1 MNNQKYMKKIPP
13 LSSRPNKNQS
23 IPLLF
28 LKINI
33 ERNQK
38 NSSVKKFQSL
48 EHDSPFL
55 SNKYNS
61 NRKILKSSSSDQL
74 KLYNNRNFHN
84 NIYKNIPLI
93 NLFSFNKNSA
103 SIRQMVQEKKYQNIK
118 NIYSEFFNSPFNN
131 EYMSDINRLKKRN
144 ILIPNIHYKLISM
157 KRNNSCQDL
166 LDVKIKLKTAMKN
179 EDSTPRLSTNYSK
192 VLNINKNKK
201 KINQYNYIINNF
213 SSNLSTGTNKSLI
226 SIKFPT
232 RQSNNSSLKIS
243 EESLTTNQNIISLPK
258 LPLLKSSSL
267 KSAESESEK
276 IILENPKKEESFI
289 TGLGVDKMKFNINR
303 LIAEKTKNKE
313 KIDEYE
319 EKILKLKICQSYQKE
334 RIKKLLNNKK
344 YNIQERIDHIIQMY
358 YKYEKIYEEYMESV
372 SRYNN
377 FLFKVSNELDI
388 ELRIIS
394 KQKHDMNYNLEILVN
409 KIVDKQKEYENVIS
423 MRNFLFFA
431 KNRDKKII
439 KMDNLYIYRISNR
452 RKFVGKLF
460 DILGRT
466 QDSFAFKYLKKI
478 IPLDHLEKIIHLATH
493 KPTVKIR
500 RGNTIKR
507 TVRVS
512 VEKPKEDINLLT
524 PPSPG
529 EKIFETPEDFIKVI
543 ENMTTNDLKLMKK
556 YEKICLENSELKDE
570 LEEINAL
577 YEKFEKSDMNDYL
590 MKDKKY
596 LQDAKQKHIE
606 LSQRYKY
613 LSDLATKRKELS
625 SLQLDLK
632 IFSYKS
638 HNNIY
643 FYNKIK
649 YNKLRVKYKLEG
661 LVLLEKLISSIKLI
675 LSLNK
680 KLKIFSIKDI
690 FHYIPRNILRQIL
703 ELKVDYFNK
712 DNQYLINEYTLK
724 LLKLLEFFGEFI
736 TNKNERRKNMDKQV
750 YNKIKENIQ
759 NERKIYNAYTIKQM
773 VVEKRE
779 GTIKELMEKWNKKII
794 KKKQEPIIIHKKLN
808 KSLEIKSDRDKIIED
823 LEENILF

>member
-28 LKINI
+28 LKMNI
-33 ERNQK
+33 EQNQK

-48 EHDSPFL
+48 EQDSPFL

-61 NRKILKSSSSDQL
+61 SRKISKSSSSDQL

-192 VLNINKNKK
+192 ALNINKNKK
-201 KINQYNYIINNF
+201 KINQYNYIRNNF

-243 EESLTTNQNIISLPK
+243 EESLTTIQNIISLPK

-334 RIKKLLNNKK
+334 RLKKLLNNKK
-344 YNIQERIDHIIQMY
+344 YNIQERIDHIIQLY

-529 EKIFETPEDFIKVI
+529 EKIFETPEDFIKII

-736 TNKNERRKNMDKQV
+736 INKNERRKNMDKQV

-794 KKKQEPIIIHKKLN
+794 KKKQDPIIIHKKLN

>member
-28 LKINI
+28 LKMNI
-33 ERNQK
+33 EQNKK

-48 EHDSPFL
+48 EQESPFL

-61 NRKILKSSSSDQL
+61 SRKISKSSSSDQL

-103 SIRQMVQEKKYQNIK
+103 SIRQMVQEKKYQNIR

-192 VLNINKNKK
+192 ALNINKNKK
-201 KINQYNYIINNF
+201 KINQYNYIRNNF

-334 RIKKLLNNKK
+334 RLKKLLNNKK
-344 YNIQERIDHIIQMY
+344 YNIQERIDHIIQLY

-409 KIVDKQKEYENVIS
+409 KIVDKQKEYENIIS

-736 TNKNERRKNMDKQV
+736 TNKNERKKNMDKQV

-759 NERKIYNAYTIKQM
+759 NERKIYNAQTIKQM
-773 VVEKRE
+773 VIEKRE

-794 KKKQEPIIIHKKLN
+794 KKKQDPIIIHKKLN

>member
-28 LKINI
+28 LKMNI
-33 ERNQK
+33 EQNQK

-48 EHDSPFL
+48 EQDSPFL

-61 NRKILKSSSSDQL
+61 SRKISKSSSLDQL

-166 LDVKIKLKTAMKN
+166 LDVKIKLKSAMKN

-192 VLNINKNKK
+192 ALNINKNKK
-201 KINQYNYIINNF
+201 KINQYNYIRNNF

-258 LPLLKSSSL
+258 LPLMKSSSL

-334 RIKKLLNNKK
+334 RLKKLLNNKK
-344 YNIQERIDHIIQMY
+344 YNIQERIDHIIQLY

-388 ELRIIS
+388 ELRVIS
-394 KQKHDMNYNLEILVN
+394 KQKLDMNYNLEILVN

-736 TNKNERRKNMDKQV
+736 TNKNERRKNMDKQA

-759 NERKIYNAYTIKQM
+759 NERKIYKAQTIKQM
-773 VVEKRE
+773 VIEKRE

-794 KKKQEPIIIHKKLN
+794 KKKQEPIIIRKKLN

>member
-28 LKINI
+28 LKMNI
-33 ERNQK
+33 EQNQK

-48 EHDSPFL
+48 EQDSPFL

-61 NRKILKSSSSDQL
+61 SRKISKSSSSDQL

-166 LDVKIKLKTAMKN
+166 LDVKIKLKSAMKN

-192 VLNINKNKK
+192 ALNVNKNKK
-201 KINQYNYIINNF
+201 KINLYNYIRNNF

-334 RIKKLLNNKK
+334 RLKKLLNNKK

-736 TNKNERRKNMDKQV
+736 TNKNERKKNMDKQV

-759 NERKIYNAYTIKQM
+759 NERKIYNAQTIKQM
-773 VVEKRE
+773 VIEKRE

-794 KKKQEPIIIHKKLN
+794 KKKQDPIIIHKKLN

>member
-33 ERNQK
+33 EQNQK

-48 EHDSPFL
+48 EQESPFL

-61 NRKILKSSSSDQL
+61 SRKISKSSSSDQL

-166 LDVKIKLKTAMKN
+166 FDVKIKLKTAMKN

-192 VLNINKNKK
+192 ALNINKNKK
-201 KINQYNYIINNF
+201 KINQYNYIRNNF

-258 LPLLKSSSL
+258 LPLMKSSSL

-334 RIKKLLNNKK
+334 RLKKLLNNKK

-388 ELRIIS
+388 ELRVIS
-394 KQKHDMNYNLEILVN
+394 KQKLDMNYNLEILVN
-409 KIVDKQKEYENVIS
+409 KIVDKQKEYENIIG

-512 VEKPKEDINLLT
+512 IEKPKDDINLLT

-794 KKKQEPIIIHKKLN
+794 KKKQEPIIIRKKLN

>member
-28 LKINI
+28 LKMNI
-33 ERNQK
+33 EQNQK

-48 EHDSPFL
+48 EQESPFL

-61 NRKILKSSSSDQL
+61 SRKISKSSSSDQL

-103 SIRQMVQEKKYQNIK
+103 SIRQMVQEKKYQNIR

-166 LDVKIKLKTAMKN
+166 LDAKIKLKSAMKN

-192 VLNINKNKK
+192 ALNINKNKK
-201 KINQYNYIINNF
+201 KINQYNYIRNNF

-243 EESLTTNQNIISLPK
+243 EESLTTNQNIISLSK

-276 IILENPKKEESFI
+276 IILENPKIEESFI

-334 RIKKLLNNKK
+334 RLKKLLNNKK

-736 TNKNERRKNMDKQV
+736 TNKNERKKNMDKQV

-759 NERKIYNAYTIKQM
+759 NERKIYNAQTIKQM
-773 VVEKRE
+773 VIEKRE

-794 KKKQEPIIIHKKLN
+794 KKKQDPIIIHKKLN

>member
-28 LKINI
+28 LKMNI
-33 ERNQK
+33 EQNQK

-48 EHDSPFL
+48 EQDSPFL

-61 NRKILKSSSSDQL
+61 SRKISKSSSSDQL

-192 VLNINKNKK
+192 ALNINKNKK
-201 KINQYNYIINNF
+201 KINQYNNIRNNF

-258 LPLLKSSSL
+258 LPLMKSSSL

-334 RIKKLLNNKK
+334 RLKKLLNNKK

-409 KIVDKQKEYENVIS
+409 KIVDKQKEYENIIS

-512 VEKPKEDINLLT
+512 VEKPKDDINLLT

-759 NERKIYNAYTIKQM
+759 NERKIYNAQTIKQM

-794 KKKQEPIIIHKKLN
+794 KKKQDPIIIHKKLN

>member
-28 LKINI
+28 LKMNI
-33 ERNQK
+33 EQNQK

-48 EHDSPFL
+48 EQESPFL

-61 NRKILKSSSSDQL
+61 SRKISKSSSSDQL

-166 LDVKIKLKTAMKN
+166 LDVKIKLKSAMKN

-192 VLNINKNKK
+192 ALNVNKNKK
-201 KINQYNYIINNF
+201 KINLYNYIRNNF

-334 RIKKLLNNKK
+334 RLKKLLNNKK

-409 KIVDKQKEYENVIS
+409 KIVDKQKEYENLIS

-512 VEKPKEDINLLT
+512 VEKPKDDINLLT

-736 TNKNERRKNMDKQV
+736 INKNERRKNMDKQV

-794 KKKQEPIIIHKKLN
+794 KKKQEPIIIRKKLN

>member
-38 NSSVKKFQSL
+38 NSSVKKFQAL
-48 EHDSPFL
+48 EQESPFL

-61 NRKILKSSSSDQL
+61 SRKISKSSSSDQL

-103 SIRQMVQEKKYQNIK
+103 SIRQMVQEKKYQNIR

-166 LDVKIKLKTAMKN
+166 LDVKIKLKSAMKN

-192 VLNINKNKK
+192 ALNINKNKK

-334 RIKKLLNNKK
+334 RLKKLLNNKK

-409 KIVDKQKEYENVIS
+409 KIVDKQKEYENIIS

-736 TNKNERRKNMDKQV
+736 INKNERRKNMDKQV

-794 KKKQEPIIIHKKLN
+794 KKKQEPIIIRKKLN

>member
-28 LKINI
+28 LKMNI
-33 ERNQK
+33 EQNQK

-48 EHDSPFL
+48 EQDSPFL

-61 NRKILKSSSSDQL
+61 SRKISKSSSSDQL

-166 LDVKIKLKTAMKN
+166 LDVKIKLKSAMKN

-192 VLNINKNKK
+192 ALNINKNKK
-201 KINQYNYIINNF
+201 KINQYNYIRNNF

-258 LPLLKSSSL
+258 LPLMKSSSL

-334 RIKKLLNNKK
+334 RLKKLLNNKK
-344 YNIQERIDHIIQMY
+344 YNIQERIDHIIQLY

-759 NERKIYNAYTIKQM
+759 NERKIYNAQTIKQM
-773 VVEKRE
+773 VIEKRE

-794 KKKQEPIIIHKKLN
+794 KKKQEPIIIRKKLN

>member
-28 LKINI
+28 LKMNI
-33 ERNQK
+33 EQNKK

-48 EHDSPFL
+48 EQESPFL

-61 NRKILKSSSSDQL
+61 SRKISKSSSSDQL

-103 SIRQMVQEKKYQNIK
+103 SIRQMVQEKKYQNIR

-166 LDVKIKLKTAMKN
+166 LDVKIKLKSAMKN

-192 VLNINKNKK
+192 ALNINKNKK
-201 KINQYNYIINNF
+201 KINQYNNIRNNF

-258 LPLLKSSSL
+258 LPLLKSFSL

-334 RIKKLLNNKK
+334 RLKKLLNNKK
-344 YNIQERIDHIIQMY
+344 YNIQERIDHIIQLY

-759 NERKIYNAYTIKQM
+759 NERKIYNAQTIKQM
-773 VVEKRE
+773 VIEKRE

-794 KKKQEPIIIHKKLN
+794 KKKQDPIIIHKKLN

>member
-28 LKINI
+28 LKMNI
-33 ERNQK
+33 EQNKK

-48 EHDSPFL
+48 EQESPFL

-61 NRKILKSSSSDQL
+61 SRKISKSSSSDQL

-103 SIRQMVQEKKYQNIK
+103 SIRQMVQEKKYQNIR

-192 VLNINKNKK
+192 ALNINKNKK
-201 KINQYNYIINNF
+201 KINQYNNIRNNF

-334 RIKKLLNNKK
+334 RLKKLLNNKK
-344 YNIQERIDHIIQMY
+344 YNIQERIDHIIQLY

-512 VEKPKEDINLLT
+512 VEKPKDDINLLT

-736 TNKNERRKNMDKQV
+736 TNKNERKKNMDKQV

-759 NERKIYNAYTIKQM
+759 NERKIYKAQTIKQM
-773 VVEKRE
+773 VIEKRE

-794 KKKQEPIIIHKKLN
+794 KKKQEPIIIRKKLN

>member
-28 LKINI
+28 LKMNI
-33 ERNQK
+33 EQNQK

-48 EHDSPFL
+48 EQDSPFL

-61 NRKILKSSSSDQL
+61 SRKISKSSSSDQL

-192 VLNINKNKK
+192 ALNINKNKK
-201 KINQYNYIINNF
+201 KINQYSNIRNNF

-334 RIKKLLNNKK
+334 RLKKLLNNKK

-409 KIVDKQKEYENVIS
+409 KIVDKQKEYENIIS

-690 FHYIPRNILRQIL
+690 FHYIPLNILRQIL

-712 DNQYLINEYTLK
+712 DNQYLIKEYTLK

-736 TNKNERRKNMDKQV
+736 INKNERRKNMDKQV

-773 VVEKRE
+773 VAEKRE

-794 KKKQEPIIIHKKLN
+794 KKKQEPIIIRKKLN

>member
-28 LKINI
+28 LKMNI
-33 ERNQK
+33 EQNQK

-48 EHDSPFL
+48 EQDSPFL

-61 NRKILKSSSSDQL
+61 SRKISKSSSSDQL

-192 VLNINKNKK
+192 ALNINKNKK
-201 KINQYNYIINNF
+201 KINQYNYIRNNF

-334 RIKKLLNNKK
+334 RLKKLLNNKK

-409 KIVDKQKEYENVIS
+409 KIVDKQKEYENIIS

-478 IPLDHLEKIIHLATH
+478 IPLDHLEKIIHLSTH

-794 KKKQEPIIIHKKLN
+794 KKKQEPIIIRKKLN

>member
-28 LKINI
+28 LKMNI
-33 ERNQK
+33 EQNQK

-48 EHDSPFL
+48 EQESPFL

-61 NRKILKSSSSDQL
+61 SRKISKSSSSDQL

-103 SIRQMVQEKKYQNIK
+103 SIRQMVQEKKYQNIR

-166 LDVKIKLKTAMKN
+166 FDVKIKLKTAMKN

-192 VLNINKNKK
+192 ALNINKNKK
-201 KINQYNYIINNF
+201 KINQYNYIRNNF

-258 LPLLKSSSL
+258 LPLMKSSSL

-334 RIKKLLNNKK
+334 RLKKLLNNKK

-388 ELRIIS
+388 ELRIIM

-512 VEKPKEDINLLT
+512 VEKPKDDINLLT

-690 FHYIPRNILRQIL
+690 FHYIPRNILRHIL

-794 KKKQEPIIIHKKLN
+794 KKKQEPIIIRKKLN

>member
-1 MNNQKYMKKIPP
+1 MKKIPP

-48 EHDSPFL
+48 EQDSPFL

-61 NRKILKSSSSDQL
+61 SRKISKSSSSDQL

-103 SIRQMVQEKKYQNIK
+103 SIRQMVQEKKYQNIR

-131 EYMSDINRLKKRN
+131 EYMIDINRLKKRN

-166 LDVKIKLKTAMKN
+166 FDVKIKLKSEMKN

-192 VLNINKNKK
+192 ALNINKNKK
-201 KINQYNYIINNF
+201 KINQYNYIRNNF

-319 EKILKLKICQSYQKE
+319 EKILKLKICQSYQKV
-334 RIKKLLNNKK
+334 RLKKLLNNKK

-409 KIVDKQKEYENVIS
+409 KIVDKQKEYENIIG

-460 DILGRT
+460 DTLGRT

-596 LQDAKQKHIE
+596 LQDAKQKHID

-736 TNKNERRKNMDKQV
+736 TNKNERKKNMDKQV

-759 NERKIYNAYTIKQM
+759 NERKIYKAQTIKQM
-773 VVEKRE
+773 VIEKRE

-794 KKKQEPIIIHKKLN
+794 KKKQEPIIIRKKLN

>member
-28 LKINI
+28 LKMNI
-33 ERNQK
+33 EQNQK

-48 EHDSPFL
+48 EQESPFL

-61 NRKILKSSSSDQL
+61 SRKISKSSSSDQL

-103 SIRQMVQEKKYQNIK
+103 SIRQMVQEKKYQNIR

-192 VLNINKNKK
+192 ALNINKNKK
-201 KINQYNYIINNF
+201 KINQYNNIRNNF

-334 RIKKLLNNKK
+334 RLKKLLNNKK
-344 YNIQERIDHIIQMY
+344 YNIQERIDHIIQLY

-736 TNKNERRKNMDKQV
+736 INKNERRKNMDKQV

-773 VVEKRE
+773 EVEKRE

-794 KKKQEPIIIHKKLN
+794 KKKQEPIIIRKKLN

>member
-28 LKINI
+28 LKMNI
-33 ERNQK
+33 EQNQK

-48 EHDSPFL
+48 EQDSPFL

-61 NRKILKSSSSDQL
+61 SRKISKSSSSDQL

-166 LDVKIKLKTAMKN
+166 LDVKIKLKSAMKN

-192 VLNINKNKK
+192 ALNINKNKK
-201 KINQYNYIINNF
+201 KINQYNYIRNNF

-276 IILENPKKEESFI
+276 IILENPKIEESFI

-334 RIKKLLNNKK
+334 RLKKLLNNKK

-409 KIVDKQKEYENVIS
+409 KIVDKQKEYENIIS

-512 VEKPKEDINLLT
+512 VEKPKVDINLLT

-736 TNKNERRKNMDKQV
+736 TNKNERKKNMDKQV

-794 KKKQEPIIIHKKLN
+794 KKKQDPIIIHKKLN

>member
-38 NSSVKKFQSL
+38 NSSVKKFQAL
-48 EHDSPFL
+48 EQESPFL

-61 NRKILKSSSSDQL
+61 SRKISKSSSSDQL

-103 SIRQMVQEKKYQNIK
+103 SIRQMVQEKKYQNIR

-157 KRNNSCQDL
+157 RRNNSCQDL
-166 LDVKIKLKTAMKN
+166 LDVKIKLKSAMKN

-192 VLNINKNKK
+192 ALNINKNKK

-258 LPLLKSSSL
+258 LPLLKSFSL

-334 RIKKLLNNKK
+334 RLKKLLNNKK

-409 KIVDKQKEYENVIS
+409 KIVDKQKEYENIIS

-690 FHYIPRNILRQIL
+690 FHYIARNILRQIL

-736 TNKNERRKNMDKQV
+736 INKNERRKNMDKQV

-794 KKKQEPIIIHKKLN
+794 KKKQEPIIIRKKLN

>member
-1 MNNQKYMKKIPP
+1 MKKIPP

-48 EHDSPFL
+48 EQDSPFL

-61 NRKILKSSSSDQL
+61 SRKISKSSSSDQL

-103 SIRQMVQEKKYQNIK
+103 SIRQMVQEKKYQNIR

-166 LDVKIKLKTAMKN
+166 LDVKIKLKSAMKN

-192 VLNINKNKK
+192 ALNINKNKK
-201 KINQYNYIINNF
+201 KINQYNYIRNNF

-232 RQSNNSSLKIS
+232 RQSNNLSLKIS

-334 RIKKLLNNKK
+334 RLKKLLNNKK

-409 KIVDKQKEYENVIS
+409 KIVDKQKEYENIIS

-460 DILGRT
+460 DTLGRT

-590 MKDKKY
+590 MKDKKH

-703 ELKVDYFNK
+703 ELKIDYFNK

-736 TNKNERRKNMDKQV
+736 INKNERRKNMDKQV

-794 KKKQEPIIIHKKLN
+794 KKKQDPIIIHKKLN

>member
-28 LKINI
+28 LKMNI
-33 ERNQK
+33 EQNKK

-48 EHDSPFL
+48 EQESPFL

-61 NRKILKSSSSDQL
+61 SRKISKSSSSDQL

-103 SIRQMVQEKKYQNIK
+103 SIRQMVQEKKYQNIR

-166 LDVKIKLKTAMKN
+166 LDVKIKLKSAMKN

-192 VLNINKNKK
+192 ALNINKNKK
-201 KINQYNYIINNF
+201 KINHYNYIRNNF
-213 SSNLSTGTNKSLI
+213 TSNLSTGTNKSLI

-334 RIKKLLNNKK
+334 RLKKLLNNKK

-512 VEKPKEDINLLT
+512 VEKPKDDINLLT

-736 TNKNERRKNMDKQV
+736 INKNERRKNMDKQV

-759 NERKIYNAYTIKQM
+759 NERKIYKAQTIKQM
-773 VVEKRE
+773 VIEKRE

-794 KKKQEPIIIHKKLN
+794 KKKQEPIIIRKKLN

>member
-1 MNNQKYMKKIPP
+1 MNNPKYMKKIPP

-28 LKINI
+28 LKMNI
-33 ERNQK
+33 EQNQK

-48 EHDSPFL
+48 EQESPFL

-61 NRKILKSSSSDQL
+61 SRKISKSSSSDQL

-166 LDVKIKLKTAMKN
+166 LDVKIKLKSAMKN

-192 VLNINKNKK
+192 ALNINKNKK

-258 LPLLKSSSL
+258 LPLMKSSSL

-334 RIKKLLNNKK
+334 RLKKLLNNKK

-409 KIVDKQKEYENVIS
+409 KIVDKQKEYENIIS

-736 TNKNERRKNMDKQV
+736 TNKNERKKNMDKQV

-759 NERKIYNAYTIKQM
+759 NERKIYNAQTIKQM
-773 VVEKRE
+773 VIEKRE

>member
-28 LKINI
+28 LKMNI
-33 ERNQK
+33 EQNKK

-48 EHDSPFL
+48 EQESPFL

-61 NRKILKSSSSDQL
+61 SRKISKSSSSDQL

-103 SIRQMVQEKKYQNIK
+103 SIRQMVQEKKYQNIR

-166 LDVKIKLKTAMKN
+166 FDVKIKLKTAMKN

-192 VLNINKNKK
+192 ALNINKNKK
-201 KINQYNYIINNF
+201 KINQYNYIRNNF

-334 RIKKLLNNKK
+334 RLKKLLNNKK

-409 KIVDKQKEYENVIS
+409 KIVDKQKEYENIIS

-736 TNKNERRKNMDKQV
+736 TNKNERKKNMDKQV

-759 NERKIYNAYTIKQM
+759 NERKIYNAQTIKQM
-773 VVEKRE
+773 VIEKRE

-794 KKKQEPIIIHKKLN
+794 KKKQDPIIIHKKLN

>member
-28 LKINI
+28 LKMNI
-33 ERNQK
+33 EQNQK

-48 EHDSPFL
+48 EQDSPFL

-61 NRKILKSSSSDQL
+61 SRKISKSSSSDQL

-192 VLNINKNKK
+192 ALNINKNKK
-201 KINQYNYIINNF
+201 KINQYSNIRNNF

-334 RIKKLLNNKK
+334 RLKKLLNNKK

-690 FHYIPRNILRQIL
+690 FHYIPLNILRQIL

-712 DNQYLINEYTLK
+712 DNQYLIKEYTLK

-736 TNKNERRKNMDKQV
+736 INKNERRKNMDKQV

-773 VVEKRE
+773 VAEKRE

-794 KKKQEPIIIHKKLN
+794 KKKQEPIIIRKKLN

>member
-1 MNNQKYMKKIPP
+1 MKKIPP

-28 LKINI
+28 LKMNI
-33 ERNQK
+33 EQNQK

-48 EHDSPFL
+48 EQESPFL

-61 NRKILKSSSSDQL
+61 SRKISKSSSSDQL

-103 SIRQMVQEKKYQNIK
+103 SIRQMVQEKKYQNIR

-192 VLNINKNKK
+192 ALNINKNKK
-201 KINQYNYIINNF
+201 KINQYNNIRNNF

-258 LPLLKSSSL
+258 LPLMKSSSL

-334 RIKKLLNNKK
+334 RLKKLLNNKK

-512 VEKPKEDINLLT
+512 VEKPKDDINLLT

-759 NERKIYNAYTIKQM
+759 NERKIYNAQTIKQM
-773 VVEKRE
+773 VIEKRE

-794 KKKQEPIIIHKKLN
+794 KKKQDPIIIHKKFG
-808 KSLEIKSDRDKIIED
+808 R
-823 LEENILF
+823 LFF

>member
-28 LKINI
+28 LKMNI
-33 ERNQK
+33 EQNQK

-48 EHDSPFL
+48 EQDSPFL

-61 NRKILKSSSSDQL
+61 SRKISKSSSSDQL

-103 SIRQMVQEKKYQNIK
+103 SIRQMVQEKKYQNIR

-192 VLNINKNKK
+192 ALNINKNKK
-201 KINQYNYIINNF
+201 KINQYNNIRNNF

-334 RIKKLLNNKK
+334 RLKKLLNNKK

-409 KIVDKQKEYENVIS
+409 KIVDKQKEYENIIG

-759 NERKIYNAYTIKQM
+759 NERKIYNAQTIKQM

>member
-28 LKINI
+28 LKMNI
-33 ERNQK
+33 EQNQK

-48 EHDSPFL
+48 EQESPFL

-61 NRKILKSSSSDQL
+61 SRKISKSSSSDQL

-103 SIRQMVQEKKYQNIK
+103 SIRQIVQEKKYQNIK

-166 LDVKIKLKTAMKN
+166 FDVKIKLKTAMKN

-192 VLNINKNKK
+192 ALNINKNKK
-201 KINQYNYIINNF
+201 KINQYNYIRNNF

-334 RIKKLLNNKK
+334 RLKKLLNNKK

-409 KIVDKQKEYENVIS
+409 KIVDKQKEYENIIS

-590 MKDKKY
+590 IKDKKY

-794 KKKQEPIIIHKKLN
+794 KKKQDPIIIHKKLN

>member
-28 LKINI
+28 LKMNI
-33 ERNQK
+33 EQNQK

-48 EHDSPFL
+48 EQDSPFL

-61 NRKILKSSSSDQL
+61 SRKISKSSSSDQL

-103 SIRQMVQEKKYQNIK
+103 SIRQMVQEKKYQNIR

-192 VLNINKNKK
+192 ALNINKNKK
-201 KINQYNYIINNF
+201 KINQYSNIRNNF

-243 EESLTTNQNIISLPK
+243 EESLTTNQNIISSQK
-258 LPLLKSSSL
+258 SPLLKSSSL

-334 RIKKLLNNKK
+334 RLKKLLNNKK

-388 ELRIIS
+388 ELRVIS
-394 KQKHDMNYNLEILVN
+394 KQKLDMNYNLEILVN

-507 TVRVS
+507 TIRVS

-596 LQDAKQKHIE
+596 LQDAKQKHID

-794 KKKQEPIIIHKKLN
+794 KKKQDPIIIHKKLN

>member
-28 LKINI
+28 LKMNI
-33 ERNQK
+33 EQNQK

-48 EHDSPFL
+48 EQDSPFL

-61 NRKILKSSSSDQL
+61 SRKISKSSSSDQL

-103 SIRQMVQEKKYQNIK
+103 SIRQMVQEKKYQNIR

-192 VLNINKNKK
+192 ALNINKNKK
-201 KINQYNYIINNF
+201 KINQYNYIRNNF

-258 LPLLKSSSL
+258 LPLLKSFSL

-334 RIKKLLNNKK
+334 RLKKLLNNKK
-344 YNIQERIDHIIQMY
+344 YNIQERIDHIIQLY

-394 KQKHDMNYNLEILVN
+394 RQKHEMNYNLEILVN

-493 KPTVKIR
+493 TPTVKIR

-736 TNKNERRKNMDKQV
+736 TNKNERKKNMDKQV

-759 NERKIYNAYTIKQM
+759 NERKIYNAQTIKQM
-773 VVEKRE
+773 VIEKRE

-794 KKKQEPIIIHKKLN
+794 KKKQDPIIIHKKLN

>member
-28 LKINI
+28 LKMNI
-33 ERNQK
+33 EQNQK

-48 EHDSPFL
+48 EQDSPFL

-61 NRKILKSSSSDQL
+61 SRKISKSSSSDQL

-103 SIRQMVQEKKYQNIK
+103 SIRQMVQEKKYQNIR

-192 VLNINKNKK
+192 ALNINKNKK

-334 RIKKLLNNKK
+334 RLKKLLNNKK

-736 TNKNERRKNMDKQV
+736 INKNERRKNMDKQV

-794 KKKQEPIIIHKKLN
+794 KKKQDPIIIHKKLN

>member
-38 NSSVKKFQSL
+38 NSSVKKFQAL
-48 EHDSPFL
+48 EQESPFL

-61 NRKILKSSSSDQL
+61 SRKISKSSSSDQL

-157 KRNNSCQDL
+157 RRNNSCQDL
-166 LDVKIKLKTAMKN
+166 LDVKIKLKSAMKN

-192 VLNINKNKK
+192 ALNINKNKK

-258 LPLLKSSSL
+258 LPLLKSFSL

-334 RIKKLLNNKK
+334 RLKKLLNNKK

-409 KIVDKQKEYENVIS
+409 KIVDKQKEYENIIS

-512 VEKPKEDINLLT
+512 VEKPKVDINLLT

-794 KKKQEPIIIHKKLN
+794 KKKQEPIIIRKKLN

>member
-28 LKINI
+28 LKMNI
-33 ERNQK
+33 EQNKK

-48 EHDSPFL
+48 EQESPFL

-61 NRKILKSSSSDQL
+61 SRKISKSSSSDQL

-103 SIRQMVQEKKYQNIK
+103 SIRQMVQEKKYQNIR

-192 VLNINKNKK
+192 ALNINKNKK
-201 KINQYNYIINNF
+201 KINQYNNIRNNF

-334 RIKKLLNNKK
+334 RLKKLLNNKK
-344 YNIQERIDHIIQMY
+344 YNIQERIDHIIQLY

-736 TNKNERRKNMDKQV
+736 INKNERRKNMDKQV

-759 NERKIYNAYTIKQM
+759 NERKIYKAQTIKQM
-773 VVEKRE
+773 VIEKRE

-794 KKKQEPIIIHKKLN
+794 KKKQEPIIIRKKLN

>member
-48 EHDSPFL
+48 EQDSPFL

-61 NRKILKSSSSDQL
+61 SRKISKSSSSDQL

-192 VLNINKNKK
+192 ALNINKNKK
-201 KINQYNYIINNF
+201 KINQYNYIRNNF

-334 RIKKLLNNKK
+334 RLKKLLNNKK

-736 TNKNERRKNMDKQV
+736 INKNERRKNMDKQV

>member
-28 LKINI
+28 LKMNI
-33 ERNQK
+33 EQNQK

-48 EHDSPFL
+48 EQDSPFL

-61 NRKILKSSSSDQL
+61 SRKISKSSSSDQL

-103 SIRQMVQEKKYQNIK
+103 SIRQMVQEKKYQNIR

-166 LDVKIKLKTAMKN
+166 FDVKIKLKTAMKN

-192 VLNINKNKK
+192 ALNINKNKK
-201 KINQYNYIINNF
+201 KINQYNYIRNNF

-258 LPLLKSSSL
+258 LPLMKSSSL

-334 RIKKLLNNKK
+334 RLKKLLNNKK

-388 ELRIIS
+388 ELRVIS
-394 KQKHDMNYNLEILVN
+394 KQKLDMNYNLEILVN
-409 KIVDKQKEYENVIS
+409 KIVDKQKEYENIIS

-794 KKKQEPIIIHKKLN
+794 KKKQEPIIIRKKLN

>member
-28 LKINI
+28 LKMNI
-33 ERNQK
+33 EQNQK

-48 EHDSPFL
+48 EQESPFL

-61 NRKILKSSSSDQL
+61 SRKISKSSSSDQL

-118 NIYSEFFNSPFNN
+118 NIYSEFFSSPFNN

-192 VLNINKNKK
+192 ALNINKNKK

-334 RIKKLLNNKK
+334 RLKKLLNNKK

-394 KQKHDMNYNLEILVN
+394 KQKHDINYNLEILVN

-529 EKIFETPEDFIKVI
+529 EKIFETPEDFIKII

-736 TNKNERRKNMDKQV
+736 INKNERRKNMDRQV

-779 GTIKELMEKWNKKII
+779 GTMKELMEKWNKKII
-794 KKKQEPIIIHKKLN
+794 KKKQDPIIIHKKLN

>member
-28 LKINI
+28 LKMNI
-33 ERNQK
+33 EQNQK

-48 EHDSPFL
+48 EQESPFL

-61 NRKILKSSSSDQL
+61 SRKISKSSSSDQL

-103 SIRQMVQEKKYQNIK
+103 SIRQMVQEKKYQNIR

-166 LDVKIKLKTAMKN
+166 FDVKIKLKTAMKN

-192 VLNINKNKK
+192 ALNINKNKK
-201 KINQYNYIINNF
+201 KINQYNYIRNNF

-258 LPLLKSSSL
+258 LPLMKSSSL

-334 RIKKLLNNKK
+334 RLKKLLNNKK

-409 KIVDKQKEYENVIS
+409 KIVDKQKEYENIIS

-512 VEKPKEDINLLT
+512 VEKPKDDINLLI

-794 KKKQEPIIIHKKLN
+794 KKKQEPIIIRKKLN

>member
-28 LKINI
+28 LKMNI
-33 ERNQK
+33 EQNQK

-48 EHDSPFL
+48 EQDSPFL

-61 NRKILKSSSSDQL
+61 SRKISKSSSSDQL

-103 SIRQMVQEKKYQNIK
+103 SIRQMVQEKKYQNIR

-166 LDVKIKLKTAMKN
+166 FDVKIKLKTAMKN

-192 VLNINKNKK
+192 ALNINKNKK
-201 KINQYNYIINNF
+201 KINQYNYIRNNF

-258 LPLLKSSSL
+258 LPLMKSSSL

-334 RIKKLLNNKK
+334 RLKKLLNNKK

-388 ELRIIS
+388 ELRIIM

-409 KIVDKQKEYENVIS
+409 KIVDKQKEYENIIS

-512 VEKPKEDINLLT
+512 VEKPKDDINLLT

-794 KKKQEPIIIHKKLN
+794 KKKQDPIIIHKKLN

>member
-28 LKINI
+28 LKMNI
-33 ERNQK
+33 EQNKK

-48 EHDSPFL
+48 EQESPFL

-61 NRKILKSSSSDQL
+61 SRKISKSSSSDQL

-103 SIRQMVQEKKYQNIK
+103 SIRQMVQEKKYQNIR

-192 VLNINKNKK
+192 ALNINKNKK
-201 KINQYNYIINNF
+201 KINQYNNIRNNF

-258 LPLLKSSSL
+258 LPLLKSFSL

-334 RIKKLLNNKK
+334 RLKKLLNNKK
-344 YNIQERIDHIIQMY
+344 YNIQERIDHIIQLY

-736 TNKNERRKNMDKQV
+736 INKNERRKNMDKQV

-759 NERKIYNAYTIKQM
+759 NERKIYNAQTIKQM
-773 VVEKRE
+773 VIEKRE

-794 KKKQEPIIIHKKLN
+794 KKKQDPIIIHKKLN

>member
-28 LKINI
+28 LKMNI
-33 ERNQK
+33 EQNKK

-48 EHDSPFL
+48 EQESPFL

-61 NRKILKSSSSDQL
+61 SRKISKSSSSDQL

-166 LDVKIKLKTAMKN
+166 LDVKIKLKSAMKN

-192 VLNINKNKK
+192 ALNINKNKK
-201 KINQYNYIINNF
+201 KINQYNNIRNNF

-334 RIKKLLNNKK
+334 RLKKLLNNKK
-344 YNIQERIDHIIQMY
+344 YNIQERIDHIIQLY

-409 KIVDKQKEYENVIS
+409 KIVDKQKEYENIIS

-460 DILGRT
+460 DTLGRT

-736 TNKNERRKNMDKQV
+736 INKNERRKNMDKQV

-794 KKKQEPIIIHKKLN
+794 KKKQEPIIIRKKLN

>member
-28 LKINI
+28 LKMNI
-33 ERNQK
+33 EQNQK

-48 EHDSPFL
+48 EQDSPFL

-61 NRKILKSSSSDQL
+61 SRKISKSSSSDQL

-166 LDVKIKLKTAMKN
+166 LDVKIKLKSAMKN

-192 VLNINKNKK
+192 ALNINKNKK
-201 KINQYNYIINNF
+201 KINQYSNIRNNF

-334 RIKKLLNNKK
+334 RLKKLLNNKK

-512 VEKPKEDINLLT
+512 VEKPKVDINLLT

-690 FHYIPRNILRQIL
+690 FHYIPLNILRQIL

-712 DNQYLINEYTLK
+712 DNQYLIKEYTLK

-736 TNKNERRKNMDKQV
+736 INKNERRKNMDKQV

-773 VVEKRE
+773 VAEKRE

-794 KKKQEPIIIHKKLN
+794 KKKQEPIIIRKKLN